1 LNNEVVANNLS
12 IEINEKRILNNISFR
27 IPSGYVVGVVGSTGS
42 GKSTLLKAVTGLIPY
57 LYKRFKVYGDLKI
70 YGYSPIDA
78 LSNGLIAYVPQDPYS
93 FFIGSTAREEASI
106 LDIDISSLDIGNIDV
121 DRDLYKLSDGQLY
134 RLLLYIAIVKGSKI
148 IVLDEPT
155 SHIDWWSIED
165 IFKLIKS
172 FAYENNVTVFIADHR
187 IELLKRFSDYMIYLD
202 DVEDSC
208 VVDEMLDANRE
219 DEEIAVLKNIKFSF
233 NDNEILK
240 NVSIAIRRGESIA
253 IVGKNGS
260 GKTTLLK
267 ILIGVLKGRGYRYV
281 SKDVRFFMV
290 PQNPVYWL
298 PGGTVY
304 SVIKRFLEMF
314 RSRESIDSISSLFHL
329 DKDLDKNVYSLSIG
343 KVRTLSVALAYIS
356 NADIVI
362 FDEPTLGLDC
372 RYKKLVARIIR
383 ILIEKGSAVVIATH
397 DRDFAKIFKSVY
409 SIDGGVLKK
418 GIGL

>member
-1 LNNEVVANNLS
+1 MANNLS
-12 IEINEKRILNNISFR
+12 IVINGKRILNDISFK
-27 IPSGYVVGVVGSTGS
+27 IPSGYVVGVAGSTGS
-42 GKSTLLKAVTGLIPY
+42 GKSTLLKAVTGLIPH
-57 LYKRFKVYGDLKI
+57 LYKGFKVYGDIKI
-70 YGYSPIDA
+70 YGHSPIEA

-121 DRDLYKLSDGQLY
+121 DKDLYRLSDGQLY
-134 RLLLYIAIVKGSKI
+134 RLLLYIAVVKGSKI
-148 IVLDEPT
+148 VVLDEPT

-172 FAYENNVTVFIADHR
+172 FAYENNFAVFIADHR
-187 IELLKRFSDYMIYLD
+187 IELLKRFSDHIIYLD
-202 DVEDSC
+202 DVEDRC
-208 VVDEMLDANRE
+208 VVDEALDDSIE
-219 DEEIAVLKNIKFSF
+219 GEEITVLKNIKFF
-233 NDNEILK
+233 FKNNEILK

-253 IVGKNGS
+253 IVGRNGS

-267 ILIGVLKGRGYRYV
+267 ILIGSLKGYGYRYV
-281 SKDVRFFMV
+281 AKDVSFFMV

-329 DKDLDKNVYSLSIG
+329 DKDLDKNVHSLSIG
-343 KVRTLSVALAYIS
+343 KVRMLSIALAYIS
-356 NADIVI
+356 NADIVV

-372 RYKKLVARIIR
+372 RYKKLVARIIK
-383 ILIEKGSAVVIATH
+383 ILIGKGSAVVIATH
-397 DRDFAKIFKSVY
+397 DREFAKIFKSIY
-409 SIDGGVLKK
+409 SMEGGVLK
-418 GIGL
+418 GGVE